1 MCFYTAAF
9 CSVRTSNIP
18 LFKGKGPNFLSLSAP
33 KQHVSTTCDNIYMCI
48 ITCPGSKTN
57 QSTHTPP
64 SCTVYHVCVHFP
76 VYLCQPSHSHAP
88 HDWAGVTVI
97 SCPTPIS
104 FPLFP
109 FAATQVKPIQ
119 QPLLSYS
126 SLTSFKDDFLMQIMK
141 TFFPLSVYSPIFYSY
156 KTISWSVFPVYV
168 IKKRLKPTVTF

>member
-1 MCFYTAAF
+1 MYVYNYLPWEQIQSEHT
-9 CSVRTSNIP
+9 RP
-18 LFKGKGPNFLSLSAP
+18 L
-33 KQHVSTTCDNIYMCI
+33 
-48 ITCPGSKTN
+48 
-57 QSTHTPP
+57 
-64 SCTVYHVCVHFP
+64 SCTVYHVYVHFP

-97 SCPTPIS
+97 SCPTPVS

-141 TFFPLSVYSPIFYSY
+141 TFFSY
-156 KTISWSVFPVYV
+156 QYILPFFIDTKQSICQLFLYMFV
-168 IKKRLKPTVTF
+168 KKVETHC